1 MAEPSTLLGWDALA
15 SDEDDPQLLMS
26 SSFRAMRV
34 LVRTNVFVAV
44 H

>member
-34 LVRTNVFVAV
+34 LRTNVFVAV